1 MVGENEMIP
10 EYKVL
15 EQKGIGKY
23 LKMVD
28 NYEKYVELAIY
39 SGDYRIHVFENPFHT
54 KESKSY
60 MINCG
65 AKFNLAKKMYKK
77 IIEKDQI
84 EKQNIIDKKFSR
96 N

>member
-15 EQKGIGKY
+15 DQKGIGKY

-39 SGDYRIHVFENPFHT
+39 SGDYRIHVFEDPFNT

-65 AKFNLAKKMYKK
+65 ANLGFAKKMYKK
-77 IIEKDQI
+77 IIENDLKV
-84 EKQNIIDKKFSR
+84 KQDIIDKEFSR

>member
-65 AKFNLAKKMYKK
+65 ANLNLAEKMYKK
-77 IIEKDQI
+77 IIENDLRI
-84 EKQNIIDKKFSR
+84 KQDIIDKKFSR